1 MRNSWSDLFV
11 LGLAQISGQVAIPNL
26 LSIIVSHQQNRLAR
40 DNTPINVKEVTA
52 SICKIHDYVQTLA
65 KLNLTQTEFAYLRAI
80 ALFGAGKRNS
90 NKQISQSVDDLFL
103 VALCESLWRVSVSVC
118 KCWPYCKILSSQP
131 FNSSFLL
138 PVTRVTRGQG
148 RKCHIKPSPRD
159 SL

>member
-52 SICKIHDYVQTLA
+52 SICKIHDYVQTLS

-80 ALFGAGKRNS
+80 ALFGAGKRSSLINI
-90 NKQISQSVDDLFL
+90 NNIS
-103 VALCESLWRVSVSVC
+103 
-118 KCWPYCKILSSQP
+118 LS
-131 FNSSFLL
+131 
-138 PVTRVTRGQG
+138 
-148 RKCHIKPSPRD
+148 
-159 SL
+159 

>member
-11 LGLAQISGQVAIPNL
+11 LGLAQISGQVAIPSL

-52 SICKIHDYVQTLA
+52 SICKIHDYVQTLS

-80 ALFGAGKRNS
+80 ALFGAGKQNS
-90 NKQISQSVDDLFL
+90 NKHLTLLMIYF
-103 VALCESLWRVSVSVC
+103 SLHFVRVCGVPVSVFANVGLL
-118 KCWPYCKILSSQP
+118 CKILSSQP

-138 PVTRVTRGQG
+138 GVAM
-148 RKCHIKPSPRD
+148 
-159 SL
+159 

>member
-11 LGLAQISGQVAIPNL
+11 LGLAQISGQVANPSL

-52 SICKIHDYVQTLA
+52 SICKIHDYVQTLS

-80 ALFGAGKRNS
+80 ALFGAGKQNS
-90 NKQISQSVDDLFL
+90 NKHLTLLMIYF
-103 VALCESLWRVSVSVC
+103 SLHFVRVCGVPVSVFANVGLL
-118 KCWPYCKILSSQP
+118 CKILSSQP

-138 PVTRVTRGQG
+138 GVAM
-148 RKCHIKPSPRD
+148 
-159 SL
+159 

>member
-11 LGLAQISGQVAIPNL
+11 LGLAQISGQVAIPSL

-52 SICKIHDYVQTLA
+52 SICKIHDYVQTLS

-80 ALFGAGKRNS
+80 ALFGAGKQNS
-90 NKQISQSVDDLFL
+90 SKHLTQLMIYF
-103 VALCESLWRVSVSVC
+103 SLHFVRVCGVPVSVFANVGLL
-118 KCWPYCKILSSQP
+118 CKILSSQP

-138 PVTRVTRGQG
+138 GVAM
-148 RKCHIKPSPRD
+148 
-159 SL
+159 